1 MDGNNMR
8 TFIFMVLL
16 SLGLSGCPRLGPDFA
31 RPGSPVAVPAQF
43 QNAAGGAAL
52 PFHDDPWWRR
62 FNRPELDRLV
72 AQALTTNLDLK
83 KAAATVLQL
92 RARLVATHAERA
104 PQLGLEAQ
112 AGRAQQA
119 FNLPGL
125 GAAAEPQ
132 TYITESYNLA
142 LAASFEVDLWGR
154 LARASEAGVADLL
167 AAEEN
172 RLALAQTVTA
182 EVVALYLQIEALEG
196 RLEIARRSV
205 ESYRYSLEFV
215 MGRYQSGL
223 VSILDV
229 RQARRT
235 LAQGEAVLPALRR
248 ELGTSTQQLHVLVGD
263 YPLAVAP
270 GSSAVLD
277 YQPLPEVPAGLPSEL
292 LERRPD
298 LRAAEARLQAAN
310 ARIGAARAG
319 RFPRLSLTGQYG
331 YSSSELNRLIEPQS
345 EIYQL
350 AAGLTQALF
359 DAGRLRAVEDEA
371 RAAYEQ
377 AAADYAAAVL
387 NAFFDVEKALLTRRE
402 ELERLERLRTFRD
415 EALETQRVAQ
425 NRYVQGLVDYLTVLN
440 AQQTRFQAEDQVVL
454 VELAVLT
461 NQVALHRALG
471 GGWADPGPVGS
482 VGSTRPQSPAPI
494 APVASRPRAGREPT
508 RSE

>member
-1 MDGNNMR
+1 MR
-8 TFIFMVLL
+8 TRSRGILTILL
-16 SLGLSGCPRLGPDFA
+16 LLPLYLSGCLRLGPDFA
-31 RPGSPVAVPAQF
+31 RPGSPVATPAGF
-43 QNAAGGAAL
+43 QNAAAGPTAL
-52 PFHDDPWWRR
+52 PFQDDPWWRR

-72 AQALTTNLDLK
+72 AQALESNLDLK

-92 RARLVATHAERA
+92 RARLVAANADRA
-104 PQLGLEAQ
+104 PQLGLDAQ
-112 AGRAQQA
+112 AARAQQA
-119 FNLPGL
+119 FSLPGL

-132 TYITESYNLA
+132 TTITESYNLA

-154 LARASEAGVADLL
+154 LARASEAAVAELL

-172 RLALAQTVTA
+172 RLALAQTVVA

-196 RLEIARRSV
+196 RIEIARRSI
-205 ESYRYSLEFV
+205 ENYRNSLEFV

-235 LAQGEAVLPALRR
+235 LAQGETVMPALLR
-248 ELGTSTQQLHVLVGD
+248 ELGTSTQQLQLLLGN
-263 YPLAVAP
+263 YPLAADP
-270 GSSAVLD
+270 GTYAALN

-292 LERRPD
+292 LQRRPD
-298 LRAAEARLQAAN
+298 LKAAEARLEAAN
-310 ARIGAARAG
+310 ARIGLARAG

-331 YSSSELNRLIEPQS
+331 YSSTELSRLIEPQS

-350 AAGLTQALF
+350 AAGLAQTLF
-359 DAGRLRAVEDEA
+359 DAGRLRAIEDEA
-371 RAAYEQ
+371 RAAYQQ

-387 NAFFDVEKALLTRRE
+387 NAFFDVEKALLTRRQ

-440 AQQTRFQAEDQVVL
+440 AQQTRFQAEDQVLL

-471 GGWADPGPVGS
+471 GGWANPGPVRPAGS
-482 VGSTRPQSPAPI
+482 DGGTRRESPAPI
-494 APVASRPRAGREPT
+494 APAALTPQKDP
-508 RSE
+508 